1 METKWKLNG
10 KKKKENMGNQY
21 KVKYADIEPSN
32 LTALPLQNIF
42 TKKDIFA
49 KKEFK
54 KEFNE
59 PNVIEGFNL
68 KQSCGDLGEM
78 FKPIVVYI
86 ELLIYWIE
94 QLLFE
99 YPGQFI
105 GFRWLRNLSN

>member
-1 METKWKLNG
+1 METKW
-10 KKKKENMGNQY
+10 KKKKENMDNHR
-21 KVKYADIEPSN
+21 VKFADIEPSN

-42 TKKDIFA
+42 AKDIFT

-54 KEFNE
+54 KEFNG

-68 KQSCGDLGEM
+68 KQSRGDLGVM

-105 GFRWLRNLSN
+105 GFIS